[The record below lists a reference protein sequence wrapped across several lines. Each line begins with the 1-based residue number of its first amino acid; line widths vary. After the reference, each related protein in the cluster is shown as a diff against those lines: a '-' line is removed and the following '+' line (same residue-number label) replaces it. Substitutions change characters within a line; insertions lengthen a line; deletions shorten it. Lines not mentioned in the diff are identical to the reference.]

1 MRSRAP
7 LVLMEQVVMILVFAL
22 AAALCVQVF
31 VYADRTSRYHES
43 RDRAI
48 VEAQNAAESIKQ
60 GSAAYFDNGNWKK
73 PVYFDE
79 NWQRMQPKTDAKPVT
94 GYALTVVDIKEDTY
108 IWTAEVRVVTVDGDV
123 LIALPVAVQREVGAD
138 A

>member
-1 MRSRAP
+1 MRSRTP

-31 VYADRTSRYHES
+31 VYADKASHRYEN

-60 GSAAYFDNGNWKK
+60 GSAAYFDGEYA
-73 PVYFDE
+73 VYFDE
-79 NWQRMQPKTDAKPVT
+79 NWQRIRPETGVKPVT
-94 GYALTVVDIKEDTY
+94 GYALTVVEAEENHYLRK
-108 IWTAEVRVVTVDGDV
+108 AEVRVVTADGDV
-123 LIALPVAVQREVGAD
+123 LVSLPVAVQKEVGTD
-138 A
+138 G